1 MKVVL
6 FCGGQGMRMRPLAG
20 GGAGPM
26 AYAEDLP
33 KPMVYVGGQRP
44 LIWHVMKYYA
54 HYGHKDFILCL
65 GYKAEVIK
73 NYFLTYNEYLTNDFV
88 MTQGGTNIDLVHSDI
103 HDWRITF
110 VDTGLNAKVGERLYA
125 VRDYLQGE
133 DMFLANYS
141 DGLSDLP
148 LAPYVEDFKASGKT
162 AGFVC
167 VRPPQSSHVVRL
179 ESDGAVRAI
188 EPIHASDVWINGGYF
203 VLKGSIFDYMKKGE
217 ELVHEPFH
225 RLIQE
230 NKLYGHR
237 YEGFWTCVDT
247 FKEKQELDDRFARGD
262 TPWQV
267 WKDAQ
272 TRIAK
277 P

>member
-6 FCGGQGMRMRPLAG
+6 FCGGMGMRMRPLGGSG
-20 GGAGPM
+20 GGYG
-26 AYAEDLP
+26 EDLP
-33 KPMVYVGGQRP
+33 KPMVHVGGQRP

-65 GYKAEVIK
+65 GYRAEVIK

-88 MTQGGTNIDLVHSDI
+88 MRGGGSKIDLVHSDI
-103 HDWRITF
+103 ADWNISF
-110 VDTGLNAKVGERLYA
+110 VDTGLSAKVGERLYA
-125 VRDYLQGE
+125 VRDYLKDDE
-133 DMFLANYS
+133 MFLANYS

-148 LAPYVEDFKASGKT
+148 MGPYMDAFQKSGAV
-162 AGFVC
+162 AGFAA

-179 ESDGAVRAI
+179 NPDGAVTSI
-188 EPIHASDVWINGGYF
+188 DPIGTSEVWINGGYF
-203 VLKGSIFDYMKKGE
+203 ILRREIFDYMKKGE

-225 RLIQE
+225 RLIGE
-230 NKLYGHR
+230 KKLYGHR

-247 FKEKQELDDRFARGD
+247 FKEKQELDDMFAKGN

-267 WKDAQ
+267 WKDQ
-272 TRIAK
+272 QQRIAHV
-277 P
+277 